1 MTLLYVY
8 AAIGLLT
15 GTWVAVNAF
24 MGAYEVEGREDA
36 FWPAC
41 YAAIQFAGSAALWPI
56 AWAFFLFAE
65 PDDGSGCDLD
75 EDGEEDE

>member
-15 GTWVAVNAF
+15 GLFVGVNAF
-24 MGAYEVEGREDA
+24 MGAYDYEGREDA
-36 FWPAC
+36 FWPGC
-41 YAAIQFAGSAALWPI
+41 YAAIQFAGSAVLWPV

-65 PDDGSGCDLD
+65 PDDGSECDEL
-75 EDGEEDE
+75 EEGE